1 MDAPETLGKY
11 KVESALGKGA
21 MGVVYLATDPDIERR
36 VAIKTLLVK
45 YGDDEDLLE
54 RFRREAKAAGALN
67 HPNVVTIYDY
77 GEDDGTPYIVM
88 ELISGSDLQKVARR
102 GERFTVNES
111 FRIIAQV
118 LDALAYFH
126 DAGVIHRDIKPANIV
141 LLGNGTVKVTDFGIA
156 RQENSDLTATGMV
169 LGTPSYM
176 SPEQFIGEKLDG
188 RSDLFSV
195 AVVLYELLTGEQP
208 FKGDTVPTIM
218 YQVSHEEAAPPTK
231 LNARLPG
238 AIDNVMRKALA
249 KKPDE
254 RYPDAQSFA
263 AALKEVA
270 DGFGDR
276 EDGTFFS
283 GTTLIAGGSDSSDPA
298 NEGATVIKPA
308 GASGGKRA
316 PIIIGVAVATVI
328 VIAAWFAMSGAP
340 EEFGTVAILSEPDK
354 ASVWLD
360 DKSVGETPL
369 ELKLPSGAHVLTLR
383 KQNFQDQEV
392 SVDVEANA
400 INDIYLP
407 LTPK

>member
-1 MDAPETLGKY
+1 M
-11 KVESALGKGA
+11 
-21 MGVVYLATDPDIERR
+21 
-36 VAIKTLLVK
+36 
-45 YGDDEDLLE
+45 
-54 RFRREAKAAGALN
+54 
-67 HPNVVTIYDY
+67 
-77 GEDDGTPYIVM
+77 
-88 ELISGSDLQKVARR
+88 
-102 GERFTVNES
+102 
-111 FRIIAQV
+111 
-118 LDALAYFH
+118 
-126 DAGVIHRDIKPANIV
+126 
-141 LLGNGTVKVTDFGIA
+141 
-156 RQENSDLTATGMV
+156 
-169 LGTPSYM
+169 
-176 SPEQFIGEKLDG
+176 
-188 RSDLFSV
+188 
-195 AVVLYELLTGEQP
+195 
-208 FKGDTVPTIM
+208 PTIM

-231 LNARLPG
+231 FNARLPG

-283 GTTLIAGGSDSSDPA
+283 GTTLIAGGSDSSGPA

-308 GASGGKRA
+308 GGKRA
-316 PIIIGVAVATVI
+316 PLIIGVVVATVI
-328 VIAAWFAMSGAP
+328 VIAAWFAMSDTP

-360 DKSVGETPL
+360 GKSVGETPL

-407 LTPK
+407 LTSK

>member
-45 YGDDEDLLE
+45 HGDDEDLLE

-126 DAGVIHRDIKPANIV
+126 DVGVIHRDIKPANIV

-208 FKGDTVPTIM
+208 FKGDNVPTIM

-231 LNARLPG
+231 FNARLPG

-283 GTTLIAGGSDSSDPA
+283 GATLIAGGSDSSGPA

-308 GASGGKRA
+308 SASGGKRA
-316 PIIIGVAVATVI
+316 PSIIGVVIATVI
-328 VIAAWFAMSGAP
+328 VIAAWFATSGAP

-360 DKSVGETPL
+360 GKSVGETPL